1 MRNMRINQEL
11 FDKCIESKRIPRKLK
26 KYMKSMIYSIDMHVG
41 TLDLLG
47 PYAKHISAFDVIEL
61 MKDIERSGEDV

>member
-1 MRNMRINQEL
+1 MRNIMITQEL
-11 FDKCIESKRIPRKLK
+11 FNKCIESKRIPRKLK

-47 PYAKHISAFDVIEL
+47 PYARSISAFDAIEFIRDVGRL
-61 MKDIERSGEDV
+61 GENV